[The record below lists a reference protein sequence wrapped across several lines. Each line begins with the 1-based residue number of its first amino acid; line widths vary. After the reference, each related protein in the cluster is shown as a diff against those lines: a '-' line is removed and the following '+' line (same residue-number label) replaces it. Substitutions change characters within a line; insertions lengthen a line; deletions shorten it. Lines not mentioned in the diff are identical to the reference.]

1 MKTLIGSDEVSSLE
15 VPILELSGWPTCS
28 AIPSCQRLSLLLS
41 AVQPRSELEE
51 FYRRFFHL
59 VCLNLPIMFKCLRL
73 YVSTSY
79 FKTDIVLFPATS
91 TLVIWLWRIFQKSY
105 QQVFACETPTIC
117 QRGQVSRFFNWPII
131 VCVLLKCLFL
141 SVAMDCNLVP
151 MDCNLV
157 PMDCDLVPMDLPVGP
172 CFLLQSHP
180 HPMLIAFY
188 SSLCVVSSF
197 SHPQLCPLNCKHMSW
212 MVGLRIICDV
222 FAIYWIDKQLF
233 QNAMT

>member
-1 MKTLIGSDEVSSLE
+1 MMTPSSKCWRSSSSLPRYWVETKYRLSSSSFDTSWLAMTQMWKSSKWSKTRFWWGKAHKSIPRSLTTDSFCLSSFILETFNTKVLWLFDIKLWSYLTEWCVSKGFQIMKTLIGSDEVSSLE

-79 FKTDIVLFPATS
+79 FKTDIVLFPAPS

-117 QRGQVSRFFNWPII
+117 
-131 VCVLLKCLFL
+131 
-141 SVAMDCNLVP
+141 
-151 MDCNLV
+151 
-157 PMDCDLVPMDLPVGP
+157 
-172 CFLLQSHP
+172 
-180 HPMLIAFY
+180 
-188 SSLCVVSSF
+188 
-197 SHPQLCPLNCKHMSW
+197 
-212 MVGLRIICDV
+212 
-222 FAIYWIDKQLF
+222 
-233 QNAMT
+233 

>member
-79 FKTDIVLFPATS
+79 FKTDIVLFPAPS

-157 PMDCDLVPMDLPVGP
+157 PMDCDLVPMDCDLVRIKAVPNCCDFVCQLDLAFCCNLILIP
-172 CFLLQSHP
+172 C
-180 HPMLIAFY
+180 
-188 SSLCVVSSF
+188 SLHSTPLYVSCQVSVT
-197 SHPQLCPLNCKHMSW
+197 PNCALW
-212 MVGLRIICDV
+212 IVNICRE
-222 FAIYWIDKQLF
+222 W
-233 QNAMT
+233 